1 MPSHQNLQVSFHLLA
16 HALVDT
22 NIWQLS
28 ENLASGLKEKIICS
42 NLQNN
47 GINGTISDTAQKS
60 VCDTCLVS
68 TLHDLSL
75 TMVHCG
81 TWTKSMQVYSP
92 QRLKPLFGQWSQCA
106 YDSNIC

>member
-1 MPSHQNLQVSFHLLA
+1 MPA

-42 NLQNN
+42 NLLNN

-92 QRLKPLFGQWSQCA
+92 QAQTPLWSVVTVCL
-106 YDSNIC
+106 

>member
-1 MPSHQNLQVSFHLLA
+1 MPA

-42 NLQNN
+42 NLLNN

-60 VCDTCLVS
+60 VRDTCLVS